1 MPRILTR
8 QNAVLTDESQY
19 ATKQAQIQTEQDA
32 QRNTKLDTA
41 NTSLT
46 TANTNLV
53 NLKNQQD
60 TIIGALNN
68 TTIGDGTLGQRTYVY
83 AHDTAAGQGR
93 ALKCDSSGRLEC
105 SVDALEVTAETI
117 NLNTDTMEAKLQAIS
132 DGQTQNG
139 NGTGNKPGVILDAIN
154 TNTITG
160 NSKLDTIITNTA
172 AASSAGTATE
182 AKQDTQITH
191 LSEIEG
197 AVENLELT
205 VGTNTATAP
214 TRSLQIGGKYVDGTF
229 RDIKVD
235 NIGKVIVDSP
245 SGSDINTRID
255 AISNG
260 QTQNGDGTGNKPGVM
275 LDAINTNTITQNSKI
290 DTTNSHLSTL
300 AGAVSGSEVQVDVVS
315 MPTTTV
321 SDGGGSL
328 TVDNSVLT
336 SLNSAINS
344 NRVDVNIANGGFDGA
359 VTNSALTEL
368 AAAINSDRVDV
379 NIANGGFDGAVTNAG
394 LTELAAAIN
403 SNKVDVNIASNAV
416 DFATQTTL
424 AAAEAHLGNIET
436 AVQTLDDVVK
446 AEDAAHSGGDK
457 GIMALSVRKDTATF
471 LAGNDGDY
479 APLLTDANGRLH
491 VLVKKGKSYSSET
504 SYISSQ
510 SVSGSGGT
518 HTGSTVTNDANIK
531 EYLFEH
537 NFSGSDVSYEI
548 EESIDNSSFFNA
560 LGVSFNDA
568 GSPSASITGL
578 TAIEIKSPFFRV
590 KFTNGNAS
598 SRDVNL
604 SFVSISE

>member
-604 SFVSISE
+604 SFVSITE